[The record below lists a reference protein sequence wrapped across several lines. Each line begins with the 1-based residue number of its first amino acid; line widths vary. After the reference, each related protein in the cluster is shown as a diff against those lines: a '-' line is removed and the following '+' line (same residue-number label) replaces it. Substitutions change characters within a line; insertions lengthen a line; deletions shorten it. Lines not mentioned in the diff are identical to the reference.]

1 MFIFLI
7 LSTIFILLQNGIYL
21 DDISISNI
29 KAKKLYIK
37 WDEKITLVAQEVIIE
52 KDEKAKETGFSYKNT
67 IKKLNYSILLA
78 GLFEKITINKLS
90 YDDLNGSFN
99 YTSANDGLLSLSS
112 NYIKLK
118 SSLNIKEDFLNI
130 NISEFN
136 HENKKIHVDG
146 NITLRTSEDFKITS
160 TLNIGIND
168 DANLTL
174 YANADDNK
182 LSYKVES
189 VKDIKDTKYIVDL
202 FNMDPRAK
210 YWVYDAM
217 DMSSFSLKSASGW
230 LQYDK
235 PEEAYK
241 NLHVTAVANEL
252 VYVYDTKVDSVRTS
266 HTDLEFK
273 GGVLYIR
280 PQNAYSYDFFLDKSW
295 LKIDFSKKEELLTL
309 YLLFKGKVN
318 SNLLSLLNRY
328 GIKLPFIQTKGEMDT
343 NLKLVINLI
352 TADVSALGDFYAKES
367 QINYLGLDLDLFD
380 THVYLKDSDVKVKNM
395 FAKYKEIASAHVDLD
410 FNARKSKGTL
420 DFRIDK
426 VSLKEVGL
434 ELNKSK
440 KPLHATYTI
449 SPKQDFIDI
458 EKSKW
463 KIKDKNF
470 DIAPLKIPFDMKTLS
485 AEIPLTSIESDSI
498 SAHVSGK
505 LLFKPMMADLNIDL
519 FKIDYS
525 GILLNQST
533 ARLSLA
539 YDKEF
544 ILSSKNSIKLA
555 IDNKKYTLNN
565 LKMNIDSNIVKAS
578 KMQLK
583 IDNSLKSEI
592 AAEYNLKTSK
602 GFADIFSIEYVDDK
616 LGEVFKRNKKSR
628 VYFSNKNS
636 EFSLHSQDYDVEYM
650 LNDKEWKLKF
660 NSLDK
665 IAEYSNILNKYSLT
679 NGSFMLHKVKD
690 KENIDF
696 TLNSDY
702 KYKLLVNGNKPVDNY
717 TAKGKINV
725 NTEFMRF
732 NINDAV
738 DVIVD
743 DDIRI
748 NAKNIGIN
756 RDEIV
761 NLLDDEM
768 MTKGSKSNSKFSF
781 ESTNC
786 YIYFS
791 EDRRA
796 VSDKL
801 DLQYFNN
808 LLTAQLKHKEGSAYF
823 KFLDDDFHLYG
834 ENFNDEFMENLFAVS
849 KFKGGK
855 LEFSIDGTTKEY
867 VGSIYA
873 KDTTI
878 RNYRVLNNILAF
890 VNTVPSLV
898 TFSLPG
904 YNTKGLKADST
915 YINFG
920 FKDDV
925 YTMTDIALK
934 SKEIDIL
941 GHGVASIKNN
951 SINLELNLRTDLGSS
966 LSKVPLVGYILL
978 GDESISTS
986 LTVTGKLDD
995 PDVNTQ
1001 VAKDIM
1007 VAPLN
1012 IIKRTFMF
1020 PFEIFKDKKDR

>member
-1 MFIFLI
+1 
-7 LSTIFILLQNGIYL
+7 
-21 DDISISNI
+21 
-29 KAKKLYIK
+29 
-37 WDEKITLVAQEVIIE
+37 
-52 KDEKAKETGFSYKNT
+52 
-67 IKKLNYSILLA
+67 
-78 GLFEKITINKLS
+78 
-90 YDDLNGSFN
+90 
-99 YTSANDGLLSLSS
+99 
-112 NYIKLK
+112 
-118 SSLNIKEDFLNI
+118 
-130 NISEFN
+130 
-136 HENKKIHVDG
+136 
-146 NITLRTSEDFKITS
+146 
-160 TLNIGIND
+160 
-168 DANLTL
+168 
-174 YANADDNK
+174 
-182 LSYKVES
+182 
-189 VKDIKDTKYIVDL
+189 
-202 FNMDPRAK
+202 
-210 YWVYDAM
+210 
-217 DMSSFSLKSASGW
+217 
-230 LQYDK
+230 
-235 PEEAYK
+235 
-241 NLHVTAVANEL
+241 
-252 VYVYDTKVDSVRTS
+252 
-266 HTDLEFK
+266 
-273 GGVLYIR
+273 
-280 PQNAYSYDFFLDKSW
+280 
-295 LKIDFSKKEELLTL
+295 
-309 YLLFKGKVN
+309 
-318 SNLLSLLNRY
+318 
-328 GIKLPFIQTKGEMDT
+328 
-343 NLKLVINLI
+343 
-352 TADVSALGDFYAKES
+352 
-367 QINYLGLDLDLFD
+367 
-380 THVYLKDSDVKVKNM
+380 
-395 FAKYKEIASAHVDLD
+395 
-410 FNARKSKGTL
+410 
-420 DFRIDK
+420 
-426 VSLKEVGL
+426 
-434 ELNKSK
+434 
-440 KPLHATYTI
+440 
-449 SPKQDFIDI
+449 
-458 EKSKW
+458 
-463 KIKDKNF
+463 
-470 DIAPLKIPFDMKTLS
+470 
-485 AEIPLTSIESDSI
+485 
-498 SAHVSGK
+498 
-505 LLFKPMMADLNIDL
+505 
-519 FKIDYS
+519 
-525 GILLNQST
+525 
-533 ARLSLA
+533 
-539 YDKEF
+539 
-544 ILSSKNSIKLA
+544 
-555 IDNKKYTLNN
+555 
-565 LKMNIDSNIVKAS
+565 
-578 KMQLK
+578 
-583 IDNSLKSEI
+583 
-592 AAEYNLKTSK
+592 
-602 GFADIFSIEYVDDK
+602 
-616 LGEVFKRNKKSR
+616 
-628 VYFSNKNS
+628 
-636 EFSLHSQDYDVEYM
+636 QDYDVEYM